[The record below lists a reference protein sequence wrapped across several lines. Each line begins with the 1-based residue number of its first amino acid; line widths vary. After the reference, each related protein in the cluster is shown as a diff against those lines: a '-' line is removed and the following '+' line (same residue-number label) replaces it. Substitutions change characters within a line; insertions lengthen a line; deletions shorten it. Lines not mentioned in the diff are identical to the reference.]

1 MPKLILTVIAAVF
14 VLIGCSQPSP
24 TSGPTDT
31 VGDAEVE
38 ESTDETRLLPTIYPT
53 ATSYPTPPPTNT
65 RPPLPTSP
73 PATPV
78 DYDQLVVDLKYTIP
92 AIGLE
97 RSLSG
102 DVSGRLKIV
111 DETTGFDN
119 ERRNQA
125 GILLELQQ
133 SLPDLALD
141 DLPEDCEHCVWLEYS
156 LPLTGDQD
164 QGWLQDVRMLASVE
178 NFMAMALG
186 PHFPP
191 GTIAGLRRITTQDQI
206 AHTVALI
213 EDGLLWRWKAT
224 ESEVPEAENIDED
237 DLLLS
242 SLISDLELS
251 ELAPIYAA
259 ACPDNAGIE
268 TLYIKSEDTERFI
281 DLICPELALPTVLL
295 PLYLNLDAKTV
306 GMLDDE
312 LEGDYEPPLA
322 QETILYYQ
330 TENGFHLTLFYD
342 GQLFA
347 GDDGGNVVSDTITVT
362 LAVSL
367 TDELLESG
375 FMQPGVDNY
384 LSGADGNY
392 LIIRGP
398 DGLYEQ
404 VWTGTAEPAIEAIVE
419 RLNNLLLNAL
429 SSAAADNIAEE
440 ESSNQETPAATS
452 TITVTLTPLNTP
464 TPGQ

>member
-1 MPKLILTVIAAVF
+1 M
-14 VLIGCSQPSP
+14 
-24 TSGPTDT
+24 
-31 VGDAEVE
+31 
-38 ESTDETRLLPTIYPT
+38 
-53 ATSYPTPPPTNT
+53 
-65 RPPLPTSP
+65 PTSP

-78 DYDQLVVDLKYTIP
+78 DYDQLVVDLRYSIP

-111 DETTGFDN
+111 DEATGFDN

-133 SLPDLALD
+133 SLPELILD

-178 NFMAMALG
+178 NFMAMSLG

-191 GTIAGLRRITTQDQI
+191 GTVAGLRRITTKDQI
-206 AHTVALI
+206 AHTVALT

-224 ESEVPEAENIDED
+224 EAEVPHATIIEED

-242 SLISDLELS
+242 TALSDLELS

-268 TLYIKSEDTERFI
+268 TLYIKYEDTERFI

-295 PLYLNLDAKTV
+295 PLYLYLDAKTV
-306 GMLDDE
+306 GMLDDDS
-312 LEGDYEPPLA
+312 EGDYEPPLA

-347 GDDGGNVVSDTITVT
+347 GDESGIVVSDTITVT

-375 FMQPGVDNY
+375 VMQPGVDNY

-398 DGLYEQ
+398 DGLYEY
-404 VWTGTAEPAIEAIVE
+404 VWTGSAEPVIEAIVE
-419 RLNNLLLNAL
+419 RLSNLLLSAL
-429 SSAAADNIAEE
+429 STSAADKSDVD
-440 ESSNQETPAATS
+440 ESSNQETPEATS
-452 TITVTLTPLNTP
+452 TPAATLIPQNTP